1 MNPVNYE
8 SIHLAIGLAQD
19 LQENVETVQNVSIV
33 TTINAGKVDDYSIQ
47 YSVISPY
54 EENIQNIDIYDVVE
68 M

>member
-8 SIHLAIGLAQD
+8 SIHLATGLAQD

-54 EENIQNIDIYDVVE
+54 
-68 M
+68 